1 MENLHRDL
9 IIETEAS
16 VLGDISV
23 HSQSLGWEM
32 NKCHSDGAFVCK
44 SASLTKYELHFSEV
58 QNIEEHY
65 PPSNANCE
73 YGDII

>member
-9 IIETEAS
+9 VIETEAS

-44 SASLTKYELHFSEV
+44 SASLPNMNYISVMYKTLS
-58 QNIEEHY
+58 
-65 PPSNANCE
+65 PSYANCE
-73 YGDII
+73 YEDII